1 MRFVLLGAPGS
12 GKGTQAKI
20 LQDHFKVQWL
30 SLGDMLRDEVKKDSD
45 LGRQIKSI
53 MEKGELVSDA
63 VVSRV
68 IEENLDPKGFILDGF
83 PRTIGQAGILDK
95 ILDKRGS
102 KIDYVIYFDVSQETV
117 LSRLTGRRV
126 CPKCGANYHV
136 KNIPPRK
143 EGICDACGS
152 GLIVRKDDTPEVIG
166 RRWEVFMK
174 ESKPLMDYY
183 KEKGIL
189 MSCDADGN
197 AQDLFREIVKKVDD
211 GK

>member
-1 MRFVLLGAPGS
+1 MRLVLLGAPGS

-30 SLGDMLRDEVKKDSD
+30 SLGDMLRDEVKKDSV

-63 VVSRV
+63 VVSQV
-68 IEENLDPKGFILDGF
+68 IEEHIDPEGFILDGF
-83 PRTIGQAGILDK
+83 PRTIAQAGILDT
-95 ILDKRGS
+95 ILEKKGS
-102 KIDYVIYFDVSQETV
+102 AIDHVIYFDVSEETV
-117 LSRLTGRRV
+117 LTRLSGRRI

-136 KNIPPRK
+136 KNIPPRQ
-143 EGICDACGS
+143 EGICDVCGS
-152 GLIVRKDDTPEVIG
+152 ELIVRKDDTPEVIR

-189 MSCDADGN
+189 MSCDANGN
-197 AQDLFREIVKKVDD
+197 AQELFREIIEKIND